1 MGKMSGKVVLITGGA
16 RGQGRSHAV
25 RMAEEGAD
33 IILTDVCDQLPFV
46 DYDMA
51 TVEDLAETVA
61 MVEKHG
67 VRCLSYVA
75 DARDVTKMREV
86 VNEAVVELGHLDT
99 VLINHGISTRH
110 DVHTKEADEIWDLVV
125 DTNLSAVFKTVLAVV
140 PHMMEK
146 GGSIIVTASAAALVP
161 LFGNTAYAA
170 AKHGLIGL
178 VKTLAAELGP
188 NWIRVNAVCPTAVA
202 TPLFLN
208 DAHIKAF
215 CGDDPSMTFEDMKWP
230 SQTLNLL
237 PVPWIEPDAVSSAML
252 YLASDDAKYVT
263 GVALPVDAGM
273 TSQPPGITPF
283 IGTRLW
289 ELSQDDSKA
298 QRVTTGAE

>member
-1 MGKMSGKVVLITGGA
+1 MGKMTGKVVLITGGA

-33 IILTDVCDQLPFV
+33 IVVTDVCEQLPYV

-51 TVEDLAETVA
+51 TPADLAETVA
-61 MVEKHG
+61 LVEKLG
-67 VRCLSYVA
+67 RRCLSYVA
-75 DARDVTKMREV
+75 DARDVTKMRE
-86 VNEAVVELGHLDT
+86 AVDDAVGQLGHLDT
-99 VLINHGISTRH
+99 VIVNHGISTRH
-110 DVHTKEADEIWDLVV
+110 GVESEEADEIWDLIV
-125 DTNLSAVFKTVLAVV
+125 DTNLSAVFKTVRAVL
-140 PHMMEK
+140 PHMKAK
-146 GGSIIVTASAAALVP
+146 GGVILVTASAAALVP

-178 VKTLAAELGP
+178 VKTLAAELAP
-188 NWIRVNAVCPTAVA
+188 YWIRVNAVCPTAVA

-208 DAHIKAF
+208 EAHVRAF
-215 CGDDPSMTFEDMKWP
+215 CGDDPSKTVEDMVFP
-230 SQTLNLL
+230 AQSLNLL
-237 PVPWIEPDAVSSAML
+237 PVPWIEPEAVSSAML

-283 IGTRLW
+283 VGQRLA
-289 ELSQDDSKA
+289 ELSQ
-298 QRVTTGAE
+298 